1 MQLVSYRSTGG
12 GRVAGRECQRA
23 PQRRERQPELNGGL
37 ANERSQPVH
46 WRAEGCR
53 AEPLR
58 GGQVTLD

>member
-37 ANERSQPVH
+37 ANERSQPV
-46 WRAEGCR
+46 
-53 AEPLR
+53 LL
-58 GGQVTLD
+58 TSI